1 MRKNIDI
8 KERIVHMH
16 DIDTGIHES
25 EIIKYLDKK
34 MRVRIHS
41 AFFNNKN
48 YTFIGKA
55 SEQVS
60 STFTIS
66 GYRKKSNNDK
76 SAVEIK

>member
-1 MRKNIDI
+1 MRKDIDI

-16 DIDTGIHES
+16 DIDTGVYES

-34 MRVRIHS
+34 MKVRIHS

-60 STFTIS
+60 NSFTIDE
-66 GYRKKSNNDK
+66 YRKKSPDDR
-76 SAVEIK
+76 SAVEIT